1 MIQTAYEYDFLKSL
15 LLTIMI
21 EFSVL
26 IMIVKYYLKKP
37 VTWDRLLFAGIFP
50 SFSTLPYLWFV
61 LPIFFIN
68 DFTAYVW
75 VGEISVTLV
84 EIIILFFLL
93 KLTWKE
99 AFLLSVSANISSY
112 GDRLIV
118 ISLKK
123 LL

>member
-112 GDRLIV
+112 GIG
-118 ISLKK
+118 
-123 LL
+123 LLL